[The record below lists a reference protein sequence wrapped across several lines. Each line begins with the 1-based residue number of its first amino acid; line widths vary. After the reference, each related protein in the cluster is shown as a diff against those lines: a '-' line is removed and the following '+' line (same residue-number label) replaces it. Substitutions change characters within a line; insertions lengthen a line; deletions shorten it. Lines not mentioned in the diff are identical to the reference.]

1 MSKQHHKTAASLEA
15 FLRAEV
21 PLARAAQICVKSYDG
36 VTLTA
41 TAPLELN
48 INDKGTAFGG
58 SLYNLCVTAA
68 WGMTSLKCGELDLKG
83 DIVVAKAEIEYLKP
97 LREDLVAVVHA
108 PTKEELEHFV
118 FSFRQR
124 SRAAM
129 THQVIIS
136 DEDGQAVVRFKGK
149 YALVAI

>member
-1 MSKQHHKTAASLEA
+1 MAKQHHKTAASLEA
-15 FLRAEV
+15 FLRSEV
-21 PLARAAQICVKSYDG
+21 PLARAAQICVESYDG

-41 TAPLELN
+41 TAPLGPN

-68 WGMTSLKCGELDLKG
+68 WGMTSLKCGELDLEG
-83 DIVVAKAEIEYLKP
+83 DIVVAKAEIEYLSP

-108 PTKEELEHFV
+108 PTEEELTHFV
-118 FSFRQR
+118 SNFRRR

-129 THQVIIS
+129 SHQVTIS
-136 DEDGQAVVRFKGK
+136 DKAGVPIVRFKGK
-149 YALVAI
+149 YALVA